1 MALIRRA
8 EWGARRPKRVSNNIS
23 PSSATAHWGGP
34 SPWRGHDFTDHGHC
48 YSVVRSY
55 QNFHMDGRG
64 WSDIAY
70 TGLPCPHGDV
80 FEGRGPGVRSAANG
94 TNSGNFN
101 SYALCYIGGEGD
113 PLTDAGKN
121 AFLEG
126 ARWLGV
132 PLNKVH
138 GDWKATGCPGPEI
151 IAWVRSG
158 APAPGGRPVP
168 PPPPPPKPPVKP
180 PEPTIPESIDLTG
193 VDMYIAVEGVGFFAQ
208 VGNVTV
214 PLPGL
219 DLAGYANLTKNTTC
233 GTMIIPGPAVQ
244 DWAAKTMK
252 QTSLAT
258 GS

>member
-8 EWGARRPKRVSNNIS
+8 EWGARPPKRVSNNIS

-34 SPWRGHDFTDHGHC
+34 SPWRGHHFTDHNHC
-48 YSVVRSY
+48 YTIVRSY

-70 TGLPCPHGDV
+70 TGLPCPHGYV

-113 PLTDAGKN
+113 PLTEAGKQ
-121 AFLEG
+121 AYLEG

-151 IAWVRSG
+151 TAWVKAG
-158 APAPGGRPVP
+158 TPIQGKPVP
-168 PPPPPPKPPVKP
+168 PPSKPPPPKPP
-180 PEPTIPESIDLTG
+180 EPTVPETIDHTG

-219 DLAGYANLTKNTTC
+219 DLAGYGNLLKMSSV
-233 GTMIIPGPAVQ
+233 GSMIIPKAAAQ
-244 DWAAKTMK
+244 DWAAKAMK